1 MPTARI
7 SSRQNALVAKYRRVG
22 RGDDGSLV
30 LLDGA
35 HLVGEALAAGVELRD
50 VLVTDDARARP
61 DVAAL
66 IAQLQRA
73 RVEAVAATAAVVA
86 AASPVRTP
94 SGIVALA
101 DRPRDRGDEIF
112 SGRDVL
118 GLIAYDVQ
126 DPGNLGAMIRV
137 AEAAGASGVVA
148 AGESADPYGWKA
160 LRGSMGSALRLPIAR
175 ATSMEH
181 AIAGARQSGCT
192 IVATVPHGGRSMY
205 DTDLTHSIAI
215 VIGGEGAGVP
225 QSIVDAADERIS
237 VPMAAPVESLNTATA
252 AAVLLY
258 EAHRQRR
265 NRQT

>member
-1 MPTARI
+1 
-7 SSRQNALVAKYRRVG
+7 
-22 RGDDGSLV
+22 
-30 LLDGA
+30 
-35 HLVGEALAAGVELRD
+35 
-50 VLVTDDARARP
+50 
-61 DVAAL
+61 
-66 IAQLQRA
+66 
-73 RVEAVAATAAVVA
+73 
-86 AASPVRTP
+86 
-94 SGIVALA
+94 
-101 DRPRDRGDEIF
+101 
-112 SGRDVL
+112 
-118 GLIAYDVQ
+118 
-126 DPGNLGAMIRV
+126 
-137 AEAAGASGVVA
+137 
-148 AGESADPYGWKA
+148 
-160 LRGSMGSALRLPIAR
+160 
-175 ATSMEH
+175 MEH